1 MARGMIFSKKN
12 PLLRWLVDEGC
23 WLVEEELSAFWS
35 DMPFKV
41 GIGFKTDLASIPRV
55 LRSLIPQIGRHIQAA
70 IFHDLI
76 YRARK
81 PVPGRSGDAHWGLT
95 RLQADDMLLAGMKYS
110 GVNWA
115 KRYAIYWGVRS
126 GGMFSWED

>member
-1 MARGMIFSKKN
+1 MAKGIVYSKKN

-23 WLVEEELSAFWS
+23 WLVEEELSAFWN
-35 DMPFKV
+35 DIPFKV
-41 GIGFKTDLASIPRV
+41 GIGFKTDLASIPRA
-55 LRSLIPQIGRHIQAA
+55 LRSLIPQVGKHIQAA

-76 YRARK
+76 YRARYDSILSK
-81 PVPGRSGDAHWGLT
+81 KHWGLS
-95 RLQADDMLLAGMKYS
+95 RSQADNMLLDGMKYS
-110 GVNWA
+110 GVGYM

>member
-1 MARGMIFSKKN
+1 MARGMVYAKKN

-41 GIGFKTDLASIPRV
+41 HTGFKTDLASIPRA
-55 LRSLIPQIGRHIQAA
+55 LRSLIPQVGKHIQAA

-76 YRARK
+76 YRTK
-81 PVPGRSGDAHWGLT
+81 GHWGLS
-95 RLQADDMLLAGMKYS
+95 RLQADEMLLAGMVYS
-110 GVNWA
+110 GVGWA
-115 KRYAIYWGVRS
+115 KRYAIYWGVRA
-126 GGMFSWED
+126 GGGFSW